1 MSDHSMANSTERMA
15 TTIDTARG
23 PTDKSVLITGGA
35 GFIGSHLADALAV
48 ENEVHVLD
56 NCKKGDPA
64 VLPANVEFHQGDI
77 RDRSTLE
84 PLVSS
89 VDIVY
94 HQAAIVSIEE
104 SLDRPTESHETN
116 VGATVSLLDVAREHG
131 TRVVFASSC
140 AAYGDPTTLPVEEG
154 EPPTPLSPYAVDKLA
169 ADRYLQVYGQQYEF
183 PTVALRY
190 FNVYGAGQRGDY
202 SGVIDAF
209 LKRARAGEPLEVHGE
224 GTQTRDFVHIS
235 DIVRAN
241 LAAGVTPHTG
251 RAYNV
256 GTGTETTILELAETI
271 RELVDPS
278 VEIRHTDP
286 RPGDIDRS
294 RADLS
299 AARSQLGY
307 EPQVTL
313 REGLRSLVTETDTR

>member
-1 MSDHSMANSTERMA
+1 MSDEKPNGEDSP
-15 TTIDTARG
+15 TTRIDTERG
-23 PTDKSVLITGGA
+23 PTDTSILITGGA
-35 GFIGSHLADALAV
+35 GFIGSHLVDALAV

-56 NCKKGDPA
+56 NCSKGDPA
-64 VLPANVEFHQGDI
+64 VLPASVEFHQGDI
-77 RDRSTLE
+77 RDRALLE
-84 PLVSS
+84 TLVSN

-94 HQAAIVSIEE
+94 HQAAIVSIEQ
-104 SLDRPTESHETN
+104 SLERPTESHATN
-116 VGATVSLLDVAREHG
+116 VGATVSLLNAARKHD

-154 EPPTPLSPYAVDKLA
+154 EPATPLSPYAVDKLA
-169 ADRYLQVYGQQYEF
+169 ADKYLQVYGQQYEF

-190 FNVYGAGQRGDY
+190 FNVYGPGQRGDY

-209 LKRARAGEPLEVHGE
+209 LERARAGEPLEVHGE

-241 LAAGVTPHTG
+241 LAAGVTSHTG

-256 GTGTETTILELAETI
+256 GTGTETTILELAKTV
-271 RELVDPS
+271 RDLVDPS
-278 VEIRHTDP
+278 VEIVHTDP
-286 RPGDIDRS
+286 RPGDIHRS

-299 AARSQLGY
+299 AAQNRLGF

-313 REGLRSLVTETDTR
+313 SDGLRSLVTEGDSR

>member
-1 MSDHSMANSTERMA
+1 MSDSD
-15 TTIDTARG
+15 TIAVDTARG
-23 PTDKSVLITGGA
+23 PTDKAILITGGA
-35 GFIGSHLADALAV
+35 GFIGSHLAEALAV

-56 NCKKGDPA
+56 NCSSGDPA
-64 VLPANVEFHQGDI
+64 ELPASVEFHEGDI
-77 RDRSTLE
+77 RDRSVLETLV
-84 PLVSS
+84 PT

-94 HQAAIVSIEE
+94 HQAAIVSIED
-104 SLDRPTESHETN
+104 SLERPTESHETN
-116 VGATVSLLDVAREHG
+116 VAATVSLLDVARNHG

-140 AAYGDPTTLPVEEG
+140 AAYGDPTALPVGER

-169 ADRYLQVYGQQYEF
+169 ADHYVRVYGQQYEF

-209 LKRARAGEPLEVHGE
+209 VERARAGEPLEVHGE
-224 GTQTRDFVHIS
+224 GDQTRDFVHIS
-235 DIVRAN
+235 DIVQAN

-251 RAYNV
+251 EAYNV

-271 RELVDPS
+271 RRLVDNDVPI
-278 VEIRHTDP
+278 VHTDP

-299 AARSQLGY
+299 ATRQQLGY
-307 EPQVTL
+307 EPQVDLTA
-313 REGLRSLVTETDTR
+313 GLRSLLDETDGQ

>member
-1 MSDHSMANSTERMA
+1 MTDYSTSGTDSA
-15 TTIDTARG
+15 TTTVDTERG
-23 PTDKSVLITGGA
+23 PTDKSILITGGA
-35 GFIGSHLADALAV
+35 GFIGSHLTDALAV

-56 NCKKGDPA
+56 NCSKGDPA
-64 VLPANVEFHQGDI
+64 VLPDSVEFHQGDI
-77 RDRSTLE
+77 RDRSLVETLV
-84 PLVSS
+84 PT
-89 VDIVY
+89 VDIIY
-94 HQAAIVSIEE
+94 HQAAIVSIED
-104 SLDRPTESHETN
+104 SLQQPTASHETN

-140 AAYGDPTTLPVEEG
+140 AAYGDPTTLPVDED

-169 ADRYLQVYGQQYEF
+169 ADQYLQVYGQQYEF

-190 FNVYGAGQRGDY
+190 FNVYGPGQRGDY

-209 LKRARAGEPLEVHGE
+209 LERERAGKPLEVHGE

-251 RAYNV
+251 RAYNI
-256 GTGTETTILELAETI
+256 GTGTETTVLELAETVG
-271 RELVDPS
+271 ELVDTE
-278 VEIRHTDP
+278 VTITHTDP

-294 RADLS
+294 CADIS
-299 AARSQLGY
+299 AARQQLGY
-307 EPQVTL
+307 EPQVSLQT
-313 REGLRSLVTETDTR
+313 GLRSLVAQTARR